1 MLPLGALTMRAI
13 SVAVVMLC
21 AVSAAR
27 GTPGEAK
34 AHYEQAAK
42 FYDLGDF
49 KEALAEFKAAFL
61 AHDDPVYLFN
71 IAQCFRMLGD
81 NEKAAM
87 EYRAYLRRSP
97 NAPNRARV
105 EEFVAIAEKEI
116 QRKANNVS
124 PTGTMRPNPSAA
136 PEPATVTAPPP
147 KPVEPAPSA
156 TPPVAVTNTDTDAP
170 RPIYKRWYLWVPI
183 AVVVVAAAA
192 VAVFFATQSHDAAI
206 PSTTSGFTLLNFH

>member
-1 MLPLGALTMRAI
+1 MRAF

-21 AVSAAR
+21 AVSAAY
-27 GTPGEAK
+27 GTPQEAK

-49 KEALAEFKAAFL
+49 KEALGEFKAAFL

-81 NEKAAM
+81 HEKAAM

-97 NAPNRARV
+97 NAPNRVRV
-105 EEFVAIAEKEI
+105 EEFIAIAEKEL
-116 QRKANNVS
+116 QRKANTVS
-124 PTGTMRPNPSAA
+124 PTGTLKPTPTTA
-136 PEPATVTAPPP
+136 PEPAVVTAPAS

-156 TPPVAVTNTDTDAP
+156 TPVAASNPDSDAP

-183 AVVVVAAAA
+183 GVVVVAAVVVGAI
-192 VAVFFATQSHDAAI
+192 FATQSHDAPI